1 MAPPPST
8 DDRLSHLR
16 GPIAPQAY
24 TARKITALTANPG
37 CARRAVLDAAGV
49 DKNALAARVGF
60 DARFGQSPFAISRGN
75 AFEDLVKADGYA
87 ALFTLLRTELDVPV
101 REAGVA
107 DLNSVGQNPDLKLRA
122 AETRRLLGR
131 VTKGTD
137 ERLILDHPVLTLQ
150 VAGQTAYLEP
160 DAVTHRIGG
169 RFYIAEIKSFA
180 AIDGQADPGKVAEA
194 AKQAAVYVMALRQ
207 TLLAVGLDAQA
218 AADAVAHQFLLI
230 CPKDFA
236 NQPYGSLVDL
246 RQKLDAIEFQLGR
259 LDRAEDLAAMLP
271 ADASFDLSV
280 GRDGS
285 PARTGRELA
294 DALDDLTA
302 AYSPS
307 CLDFCELAQ
316 YCRDQATTACEPARL
331 GTSVRNELP
340 GIDSTR
346 TALSLID
353 AALEPDPTQADIVE
367 RLRAADRLRARRT
380 GGAA

>member
-1 MAPPPST
+1 MAPPSSE
-8 DDRLSHLR
+8 DRLSRLR

-37 CARRAVLDAAGV
+37 CSRRAVLDAAGV
-49 DKNALAARVGF
+49 DKDVLAARVGF
-60 DARFGQSPFAISRGN
+60 GARFGQSPFAISRGN

-87 ALFTLLRTELDVPV
+87 AMFTLLRTELDIPV

-107 DLNSVGQNPDLKLRA
+107 DLNTVGANTDLKLRA
-122 AETRRLLGR
+122 AETRRLLRR
-131 VTKGTD
+131 VAQGSD

-194 AKQAAVYVMALRQ
+194 AKQAAVYVIALRQ
-207 TLLAVGLDAQA
+207 TLAALGLDAQA
-218 AADAVAHQFLLI
+218 AAAAVADQFLLI

-236 NQPYGSLVDL
+236 NQPYGRLVDL

-259 LDRAEDLAAMLP
+259 LGRAEDLAALLP
-271 ADASFDLSV
+271 ADATFDLTAGGD
-280 GRDGS
+280 GR
-285 PARTGRELA
+285 PARTGEELA
-294 DALDDLTA
+294 RALDHLDA
-302 AYSPS
+302 AYHPA
-307 CLDFCELAQ
+307 CLDFCELAR
-316 YCRDQATTACEPARL
+316 YCRNQATTACEPARL
-331 GTSVRNELP
+331 GASVRNELP

-346 TALSLID
+346 TALRLID
-353 AALEPDPTQADIVE
+353 AVLDPDPAQAEIVE
-367 RLRAADRLRARRT
+367 RLRAGDRLRARRI

>member
-1 MAPPPST
+1 MAPPRLE
-8 DDRLSHLR
+8 DRLSFLR

-49 DKNALAARVGF
+49 NKDVLAARVGF
-60 DARFGQSPFAISRGN
+60 GARFGQSPFAISRGN

-87 ALFTLLRTELDVPV
+87 AMFTLLRAELDIPV

-107 DLNSVGQNPDLKLRA
+107 DLNTVGANTDLKVRA
-122 AETRRLLGR
+122 AETRRLLRR
-131 VTKGTD
+131 VAEGSD
-137 ERLILDHPVLTLQ
+137 ERLILDHPVLTLK

-160 DAVTHRIGG
+160 DAITHRIGG

-194 AKQAAVYVMALRQ
+194 AKQAAVYAIALRQ
-207 TLLAVGLDAQA
+207 TLVALGLNAQA

-236 NQPYGSLVDL
+236 NQPYGRLVDL

-259 LDRAEDLAAMLP
+259 LGRAEDLAALLP
-271 ADASFDLSV
+271 AGATFDLSV
-280 GRDGS
+280 AGDGT
-285 PARTGRELA
+285 PARTGEELA
-294 DALDDLTA
+294 RALDHLDA
-302 AYSPS
+302 AYTPA
-307 CLDFCELAQ
+307 CLDFCELAH
-316 YCRDQATTACEPARL
+316 YCRDQAATACEPARL

-346 TALSLID
+346 TALQLID
-353 AALEPDPTQADIVE
+353 AALDPDPAQAEITA
-367 RLRAADRLRARRT
+367 RLRTADRLRARRIA
-380 GGAA
+380 GAA